1 MDPTCLTITLS
12 DGRTLG
18 YALYGSTSPTAQSVF
33 YFHGTPSSR
42 LEAAI
47 LASPATALNIRL
59 ISIDRP
65 GMGLSTFQAHRKIL
79 DLPRDITELANHL
92 NLPTFSILAY
102 SSGLAYALAC
112 AKVIP
117 RNRLLGVTILAGI
130 FPEKWDGLIFM
141 RPMQHL
147 MTSGLSHL
155 AGSSMNSQWGEL
167 ARSSDPTKFY
177 EACMKEMPARPEVE
191 QRALKGL
198 ERIALFDPMREAF
211 RVDGKGIGLELKVQA
226 ADWGFSLD
234 DVDCAGGRV
243 KLWHGAKDVNVPVER
258 ARKAMGSL
266 AGAEL
271 QVIEDEGHVGILIHH
286 GESALRF
293 LAQKTSS

>member
-1 MDPTCLTITLS
+1 MDPTSLNFTLS
-12 DGRTLG
+12 DGRPLG
-18 YALYGSTSPTAQSVF
+18 YALYGSTSPTAQSVL

-47 LASPATALNIRL
+47 LASPATSLNIRI
-59 ISIDRP
+59 ISVDRP
-65 GMGLSTFQAHRKIL
+65 GMGLSTFKAHRKIL
-79 DLPRDITELANHL
+79 DWPRDITELANHL
-92 NLPTFSILAY
+92 NLSMFSILAY
-102 SSGLAYALAC
+102 SSGSAYAFAC
-112 AKVIP
+112 AKEIP
-117 RNRLLGVTILAGI
+117 RDRLLGVAILAGI
-130 FPEKWDGLIFM
+130 FPMKWDGLMFM

-167 ARSSDPTKFY
+167 ARNSDSTKFY

-191 QRALKGL
+191 QKALNGVEK
-198 ERIALFDPMREAF
+198 IALFDPMKEAF
-211 RVDGKGIGLELKVQA
+211 RVDGKGIGLEFKVQA

-243 KLWHGAKDVNVPVER
+243 KLWHGMKDVNVPVER
-258 ARKAMGSL
+258 ARKAMGNL

-271 QVIEDEGHVGILIHH
+271 HVIENEGHIGVLIYH
-286 GESALRF
+286 GDGALRA
-293 LAQKTSS
+293 LAQT

>member
-1 MDPTCLTITLS
+1 MNPTSLTITLS

-18 YALYGSTSPTAQSVF
+18 YALYGSTSPSAQSVF

-47 LASPATALNIRL
+47 LASPATALNIRI
-59 ISIDRP
+59 ISVDRP

-79 DLPRDITELANHL
+79 DWPRDITELANHL

-102 SSGLAYALAC
+102 SSGLAYAFAC
-112 AKVIP
+112 ARVIP
-117 RNRLLGVTILAGI
+117 RNRLLGVAILAGI
-130 FPEKWDGLIFM
+130 FPEKWDGLMFM

-167 ARSSDPTKFY
+167 ARSSDPARFY

-191 QRALKGL
+191 QRALKGS
-198 ERIALFDPMREAF
+198 ENIALFDPMREAF

-226 ADWGFSLD
+226 ADWGFSLG

-258 ARKAMGSL
+258 ASKAMGSL

-271 QVIEDEGHVGILIHH
+271 QVVEDEGHVGILIHH
-286 GESALRF
+286 GESALGF
-293 LAQKTSS
+293 LAQKLSG